1 MHKLGALGLICC
13 LLVNPVFAQDRSAS
27 QTLDARQK
35 ALDHDRELLKSR
47 IQSMQTQLETR
58 DVVRLQAADQLKMS
72 EAAISKLIRQIKALE
87 IDLKQSQTQLK
98 ALTTDVQAQRK
109 VMLQSRDRLAAQL
122 RAQYSSGLSPWS
134 ALLAGENPQAL
145 GRELGYLDY
154 VARARTEAIQ
164 TLTNDVARLNEL
176 EQAEKKRR
184 DHIENNI
191 NEIDSQQQA
200 LVKQRK
206 ERSAVLARIEDDI
219 RLQKAEMN
227 RLGQNEKRLSDL
239 VQGLEIQLQAQREA
253 EKQAALVAKEAARKA
268 AAAQALQARQQAEI
282 NQRNQK
288 IAQEQADLTVKE
300 PPTSPQPL
308 SAKATKSESLD
319 AKPEK
324 NASDDQLLAQD
335 KTIDQERESQKV
347 KVQRAQAREEQE
359 SQALARQQVVLS
371 TLPNGGG
378 IKRGMAPP
386 VPGKVMARFGSNRPD
401 GGAWRGLLLTAD
413 EGAPVRA
420 VAPGTVVYSTWL
432 RGFGNLIIID
442 HGDEFLTIYAF
453 NQSLLKQ
460 VGDVVKKGETIALAG
475 NTGGQLDSAL
485 YFEIRHKGT
494 PIDPLLY
501 INH

>member
-1 MHKLGALGLICC
+1 MLRLSAWGVICC
-13 LLVNPVFAQDRSAS
+13 LVVSPVFAQDKSTA
-27 QTLDARQK
+27 QILDARQK
-35 ALDHDRELLKSR
+35 ALDNDRELLRSR

-58 DVVRLQAADQLKMS
+58 DVARQQAADQLKIS
-72 EAAISKLIRQIKALE
+72 EAAISKIIRQIKLLE
-87 IDLKQSQTQLK
+87 VDLKKSQEQLK
-98 ALTTDVQAQRK
+98 TLTVEVGAQRK
-109 VMLQSRDRLAAQL
+109 VMLLSRDRLAAQL

-184 DHIENNI
+184 DHIEDNVK
-191 NEIDSQQQA
+191 ETDSQKQA

-206 ERSAVLARIEDDI
+206 QRSIVLARIEDDI
-219 RLQKAEMN
+219 RLQKAEMS

-239 VQGLEIQLQAQREA
+239 VDGLEIQLQAQRQA
-253 EKQAALVAKEAARKA
+253 EKQAALAAQEAARQTKA
-268 AAAQALQARQQAEI
+268 TQARQQAEI
-282 NQRNQK
+282 DQRNQHIAREQNK
-288 IAQEQADLTVKE
+288 IQSTAVAQSTVERSE
-300 PPTSPQPL
+300 PKPDSGE
-308 SAKATKSESLD
+308 KS
-319 AKPEK
+319 
-324 NASDDQLLAQD
+324 DQLLAKDQA
-335 KTIDQERESQKV
+335 IDQEREAQQV
-347 KVQRAQAREEQE
+347 KVQRAQTRAELEKL
-359 SQALARQQVVLS
+359 ALDRQQAVLS
-371 TLPNGGG
+371 TLPDGGG
-378 IKRGMAPP
+378 IKRGMKPP
-386 VPGKVMARFGSNRPD
+386 VPGKVLARFGTNRPE
-401 GGAWRGLLLTAD
+401 GGTWRGLLLTAD
-413 EGAPVRA
+413 EGAPVHA

-485 YFEIRHKGT
+485 YFEVRHKGA

-501 INH
+501 ISY

>member
-1 MHKLGALGLICC
+1 MLRLSAWGLICC
-13 LLVNPVFAQDRSAS
+13 LVVSPVFAQDKSTA
-27 QTLDARQK
+27 QILDARQK
-35 ALDHDRELLKSR
+35 ALDNDRELLRSR

-58 DVVRLQAADQLKMS
+58 DVARQQAADQLKVS
-72 EAAISKLIRQIKALE
+72 EAAISKIIRQIKLLE
-87 IDLKQSQTQLK
+87 ADLKKSQEQLK
-98 ALTTDVQAQRK
+98 TLTTEVQAQRK
-109 VMLQSRDRLAAQL
+109 VMLLSRDRLAAQL

-184 DHIENNI
+184 DHIESNVK
-191 NEIDSQQQA
+191 ETDSQKQA

-206 ERSAVLARIEDDI
+206 ERSIVLARIEDDI
-219 RLQKAEMN
+219 RLQKAEMS

-239 VQGLEIQLQAQREA
+239 VEGLEVQLQAQRQA
-253 EKQAALVAKEAARKA
+253 EKQAALAAKEAARQ
-268 AAAQALQARQQAEI
+268 AQATQARQQAEI
-282 NQRNQK
+282 DQRNQQ
-288 IAQEQADLTVKE
+288 IAREQSINDR
-300 PPTSPQPL
+300 
-308 SAKATKSESLD
+308 SES
-319 AKPEK
+319 KPDSDEK
-324 NASDDQLLAQD
+324 SDQLLAKDQ
-335 KTIDQERESQKV
+335 TIDQEREAQQV
-347 KVQRAQAREEQE
+347 KVQRAQTRVEQE
-359 SQALARQQVVLS
+359 KLALARQQAVLS
-371 TLPNGGG
+371 TLPDGGG
-378 IKRGMAPP
+378 IKRGMTPP
-386 VPGKVMARFGSNRPD
+386 VPGKVVARFGTNRPE
-401 GGAWRGLLLTAD
+401 GGTWRGLLLTAD

-485 YFEIRHKGT
+485 YFEIRHKGA

-501 INH
+501 ISY

>member
-1 MHKLGALGLICC
+1 MLRLSAWGLICC
-13 LLVNPVFAQDRSAS
+13 LVVSPVFAQDKSTA
-27 QTLDARQK
+27 QILDARQK
-35 ALDHDRELLKSR
+35 ALDNDRELLRSR

-58 DVVRLQAADQLKMS
+58 DVARQQAADQLKVS
-72 EAAISKLIRQIKALE
+72 EAAISKIIRQIKLLE
-87 IDLKQSQTQLK
+87 ADLKKSQEQLK
-98 ALTTDVQAQRK
+98 TLTTEVQAQRK
-109 VMLQSRDRLAAQL
+109 VMWLSRDRLAAQL

-184 DHIENNI
+184 DHIESNVK
-191 NEIDSQQQA
+191 ETDSQKQA

-206 ERSAVLARIEDDI
+206 ERSIVLARIEDDI
-219 RLQKAEMN
+219 RLQKAEMS

-239 VQGLEIQLQAQREA
+239 VEGLEVQLQAQRQA
-253 EKQAALVAKEAARKA
+253 EKQAALAAKEAARQ
-268 AAAQALQARQQAEI
+268 AQAAQARQQAEI
-282 NQRNQK
+282 DQRNQQ
-288 IAQEQADLTVKE
+288 IAREQSINDR
-300 PPTSPQPL
+300 
-308 SAKATKSESLD
+308 SES
-319 AKPEK
+319 KPDSDEK
-324 NASDDQLLAQD
+324 SDQLLAKDQ
-335 KTIDQERESQKV
+335 TIDQEREAQQV
-347 KVQRAQAREEQE
+347 KVQRAQTRIEQE
-359 SQALARQQVVLS
+359 KLALARQQAVLS
-371 TLPNGGG
+371 TLPDGGG
-378 IKRGMAPP
+378 IKRGMTPP
-386 VPGKVMARFGSNRPD
+386 VPGKVVARFGTNRPE
-401 GGAWRGLLLTAD
+401 GGTWRGLLLTAD
-413 EGAPVRA
+413 EGAPVHA

-485 YFEIRHKGT
+485 YFEIRHKGA

-501 INH
+501 ISY

>member
-1 MHKLGALGLICC
+1 MLRLSAWGLICC
-13 LLVNPVFAQDRSAS
+13 LVISPAFAQDKSTA

-35 ALDHDRELLKSR
+35 ALDNDRELLRSR

-58 DVVRLQAADQLKMS
+58 DVARQQATDQLKLS
-72 EAAISKLIRQIKALE
+72 EAAISKIIRQIKLLE
-87 IDLKQSQTQLK
+87 VDLKKSKEQLK
-98 ALTTDVQAQRK
+98 TLATEVQAQRK
-109 VMLQSRDRLAAQL
+109 VMLLSRDRLAAQL

-184 DHIENNI
+184 DHIESNVK
-191 NEIDSQQQA
+191 ETDSQKQA
-200 LVKQRK
+200 LLKQRK
-206 ERSAVLARIEDDI
+206 ERSIILARIEDDI
-219 RLQKAEMN
+219 RLQKAQMS

-239 VQGLEIQLQAQREA
+239 VDALEVQLQAQRQA
-253 EKQAALVAKEAARKA
+253 EKKAAIATKEASR
-268 AAAQALQARQQAEI
+268 QAEVAQARQQAEI
-282 NQRNQK
+282 NQRNQN
-288 IAQEQADLTVKE
+288 IAREQNKTQPTAVEQSTVERSE
-300 PPTSPQPL
+300 PKPDPGE
-308 SAKATKSESLD
+308 KS
-319 AKPEK
+319 
-324 NASDDQLLAQD
+324 DQLLAKDQ
-335 KTIDQERESQKV
+335 TIDQEREAQHV
-347 KVQRAQAREEQE
+347 KVQRAQTRAEQE
-359 SQALARQQVVLS
+359 KLALARKQAVLS
-371 TLPNGGG
+371 TLPDGGG
-378 IKRGMAPP
+378 IKRGMSPP
-386 VPGKVMARFGSNRPD
+386 VPGKVVARFGTNRPD
-401 GGAWRGLLLTAD
+401 GGTWRGLLLTAD
-413 EGAPVRA
+413 EGAAVNV

-432 RGFGNLIIID
+432 RGFGNIVIID

-485 YFEIRHKGT
+485 YFEIRHKGA

-501 INH
+501 ISY

>member
-1 MHKLGALGLICC
+1 MQRLSAWGLICC
-13 LLVNPVFAQDRSAS
+13 LVVSPVFAQDKSTA
-27 QTLDARQK
+27 QILDARQK
-35 ALDHDRELLKSR
+35 ALDNDRELLRSR

-58 DVVRLQAADQLKMS
+58 DVARQQAADQLKMS
-72 EAAISKLIRQIKALE
+72 EAAISKIIRQIKLLE
-87 IDLKQSQTQLK
+87 ADLKKSQEQLK
-98 ALTTDVQAQRK
+98 TLTTEVQAQRK
-109 VMLQSRDRLAAQL
+109 VMLLSRDRLAAQL

-184 DHIENNI
+184 DHIENNVK
-191 NEIDSQQQA
+191 ETDSQKQA

-206 ERSAVLARIEDDI
+206 ERSIVLSRIEDDI
-219 RLQKAEMN
+219 RLQKAEMS

-239 VQGLEIQLQAQREA
+239 VEGLEVQLQAQRQA
-253 EKQAALVAKEAARKA
+253 EKQAALVVQEEAR
-268 AAAQALQARQQAEI
+268 QALAAQARQQTEI
-282 NQRNQK
+282 DQRNQQ
-288 IAQEQADLTVKE
+288 IAREQSTIERSE
-300 PPTSPQPL
+300 PKPDSDE
-308 SAKATKSESLD
+308 KS
-319 AKPEK
+319 
-324 NASDDQLLAQD
+324 DQLLAKDQ
-335 KTIDQERESQKV
+335 TIDQEREAQQV
-347 KVQRAQAREEQE
+347 TVQRAQTRVEQE
-359 SQALARQQVVLS
+359 KLALARQQAVLS
-371 TLPNGGG
+371 TLPDGGG
-378 IKRGMAPP
+378 IKRGMTAP
-386 VPGKVMARFGSNRPD
+386 VPGKVVARFGTNRPE
-401 GGAWRGLLLTAD
+401 GGTWRGLLLTAD
-413 EGAPVRA
+413 EGAPVHA

-485 YFEIRHKGT
+485 YFEIRHKGA

-501 INH
+501 ISY

>member
-1 MHKLGALGLICC
+1 MLRLSAWGLICC
-13 LLVNPVFAQDRSAS
+13 LVVSPVFAQDKSTA
-27 QTLDARQK
+27 QILDARQK
-35 ALDHDRELLKSR
+35 ALDNDRELLRSR

-58 DVVRLQAADQLKMS
+58 DVARQQAADQLKVS
-72 EAAISKLIRQIKALE
+72 EAAISKIIRQIKLLE
-87 IDLKQSQTQLK
+87 ADLKKSQEQLK
-98 ALTTDVQAQRK
+98 TLTTEVQAQRK
-109 VMLQSRDRLAAQL
+109 VMLLSRDRLAAQL

-184 DHIENNI
+184 DHIESNVK
-191 NEIDSQQQA
+191 ETDSQKQA

-206 ERSAVLARIEDDI
+206 ERSIVLARIEDDI
-219 RLQKAEMN
+219 RLQKAEMS

-239 VQGLEIQLQAQREA
+239 VEGLEVQLQAQRQA
-253 EKQAALVAKEAARKA
+253 EKQAALAAKEAARQ
-268 AAAQALQARQQAEI
+268 AQATQARQQAEI
-282 NQRNQK
+282 DQRNQQ
-288 IAQEQADLTVKE
+288 IAREQSINDR
-300 PPTSPQPL
+300 
-308 SAKATKSESLD
+308 SES
-319 AKPEK
+319 KPDSDEK
-324 NASDDQLLAQD
+324 SDQLLAKDQ
-335 KTIDQERESQKV
+335 TIDQEREAQQV
-347 KVQRAQAREEQE
+347 KVQRAQTRIEQE
-359 SQALARQQVVLS
+359 KLALARQQAVLS
-371 TLPNGGG
+371 TLPDGGG
-378 IKRGMAPP
+378 IKRGMTPP
-386 VPGKVMARFGSNRPD
+386 VPGKLVARFGTNRPE
-401 GGAWRGLLLTAD
+401 GGTWRGLLLTAD
-413 EGAPVRA
+413 EGAPVHA

-485 YFEIRHKGT
+485 YFEIRHKGA

-501 INH
+501 ISY

>member
-1 MHKLGALGLICC
+1 MQRLSAWGLICC
-13 LLVNPVFAQDRSAS
+13 LVVSPVFAQYKSTAKI
-27 QTLDARQK
+27 LDARQK
-35 ALDHDRELLKSR
+35 ALDNDRELLRSR

-58 DVVRLQAADQLKMS
+58 DEARQQAADQLKMS
-72 EAAISKLIRQIKALE
+72 EAAISKIIRQIKLLE
-87 IDLKQSQTQLK
+87 ADLKKSQEQLK
-98 ALTTDVQAQRK
+98 TLTTEIQAQRK
-109 VMLQSRDRLAAQL
+109 VMLLSRDRLAAQL

-184 DHIENNI
+184 DHIENNVK
-191 NEIDSQQQA
+191 ETDSQKQA

-206 ERSAVLARIEDDI
+206 ERSIVLARIEDDI
-219 RLQKAEMN
+219 RLQKAEMS

-239 VQGLEIQLQAQREA
+239 VEGLEVQLQAQRQA
-253 EKQAALVAKEAARKA
+253 EKQAALVVKEAARQ
-268 AAAQALQARQQAEI
+268 AQAAQARQQAEI
-282 NQRNQK
+282 DQRNQQ
-288 IAQEQADLTVKE
+288 IAREQSTIERSELKPDSDE
-300 PPTSPQPL
+300 
-308 SAKATKSESLD
+308 KS
-319 AKPEK
+319 
-324 NASDDQLLAQD
+324 DQLLAKDQ
-335 KTIDQERESQKV
+335 TIDQEREAQQV
-347 KVQRAQAREEQE
+347 TVQRAQTRVEQE
-359 SQALARQQVVLS
+359 KLALARQQAVLS
-371 TLPNGGG
+371 TLPDGGG
-378 IKRGMAPP
+378 IKRGMTAP
-386 VPGKVMARFGSNRPD
+386 VPGKVVARFGTNRPE
-401 GGAWRGLLLTAD
+401 GGTWRGLLLTAD
-413 EGAPVRA
+413 EGAPVHA

-485 YFEIRHKGT
+485 YFEIRHKGA

-501 INH
+501 ISY

>member
-1 MHKLGALGLICC
+1 MLRLSAWGVICC
-13 LLVNPVFAQDRSAS
+13 LVVSPVFAQDKSTA
-27 QTLDARQK
+27 QILDARQK
-35 ALDHDRELLKSR
+35 ALDNDRELLRSR

-58 DVVRLQAADQLKMS
+58 DVARQQAADQLKIS
-72 EAAISKLIRQIKALE
+72 EAAISKIIRQIKLLE
-87 IDLKQSQTQLK
+87 VDLKKSQEQLK
-98 ALTTDVQAQRK
+98 TLTVEVGAQRK
-109 VMLQSRDRLAAQL
+109 VMLLSRDRLAAQL

-184 DHIENNI
+184 DHIEDNVK
-191 NEIDSQQQA
+191 ETDSQKQA

-206 ERSAVLARIEDDI
+206 QRSIVLARIEDDI
-219 RLQKAEMN
+219 RLQKAEMS

-239 VQGLEIQLQAQREA
+239 VDGLEIQLQAQRQA
-253 EKQAALVAKEAARKA
+253 EKQAALAAQEAARQTKA
-268 AAAQALQARQQAEI
+268 TQARQQAEI
-282 NQRNQK
+282 DQRNQHIAREQNK
-288 IAQEQADLTVKE
+288 IQSTAVERSE
-300 PPTSPQPL
+300 PKPDSGE
-308 SAKATKSESLD
+308 KS
-319 AKPEK
+319 
-324 NASDDQLLAQD
+324 DQLLAKDQA
-335 KTIDQERESQKV
+335 IDQEREAQQV
-347 KVQRAQAREEQE
+347 KVQRAQTRAELEKL
-359 SQALARQQVVLS
+359 ALDRQQAVLS
-371 TLPNGGG
+371 TLPDGGG
-378 IKRGMAPP
+378 IKRGMKPP
-386 VPGKVMARFGSNRPD
+386 VPGKVLARFGTNRPE
-401 GGAWRGLLLTAD
+401 GGTWRGLLLTAD
-413 EGAPVRA
+413 EGAPVHA

-485 YFEIRHKGT
+485 YFEVRHKGA

-501 INH
+501 ISY

>member
-1 MHKLGALGLICC
+1 MQRLSAWGLICC
-13 LLVNPVFAQDRSAS
+13 LVVSPVFAQDKSTA
-27 QTLDARQK
+27 QILDARQK
-35 ALDHDRELLKSR
+35 ALDNDRELLRSR

-58 DVVRLQAADQLKMS
+58 DVARQQAADQLKVS
-72 EAAISKLIRQIKALE
+72 EAAISKIIRQIKLLE
-87 IDLKQSQTQLK
+87 ADLKKSQEQLK
-98 ALTTDVQAQRK
+98 TLTTEVQAQRK
-109 VMLQSRDRLAAQL
+109 VMLLSRDRLAAQL

-164 TLTNDVARLNEL
+164 TLTNDMARLNEL

-184 DHIENNI
+184 DHIESNVK
-191 NEIDSQQQA
+191 ETDSQKQA

-206 ERSAVLARIEDDI
+206 ERSIVLARIEDDI
-219 RLQKAEMN
+219 RLQKAEMS

-239 VQGLEIQLQAQREA
+239 VEGLEVQLQAQRQA
-253 EKQAALVAKEAARKA
+253 EKQAALAAKEAARQ
-268 AAAQALQARQQAEI
+268 AQAAQARQQAEI
-282 NQRNQK
+282 DQRNQQ
-288 IAQEQADLTVKE
+288 IAREQSINDR
-300 PPTSPQPL
+300 
-308 SAKATKSESLD
+308 SES
-319 AKPEK
+319 KPDSDEK
-324 NASDDQLLAQD
+324 SDQLLAKDQ
-335 KTIDQERESQKV
+335 TIDQEREAQQV
-347 KVQRAQAREEQE
+347 KVQRAQTRIEQE
-359 SQALARQQVVLS
+359 KLALARQQAVLS
-371 TLPNGGG
+371 TLPDGGG
-378 IKRGMAPP
+378 IKRGMTPP
-386 VPGKVMARFGSNRPD
+386 VPGKVVARFGTNRPE
-401 GGAWRGLLLTAD
+401 GGTWRGLLLTAD
-413 EGAPVRA
+413 EGAPVHA

-485 YFEIRHKGT
+485 YFEIRHKGA

-501 INH
+501 ISY